1 MISGPATRRPFA
13 RPRALHIAACIALLA
28 WCALAGRAQAADAAI
43 SFNRVLQ
50 DLAAVRSVDVPFTET
65 RHIAILTKPLILHGS
80 LIYRRPDF
88 LEKKVTAPIH
98 QRFTLNGD
106 RITLVD
112 AQGRKRTI
120 SLDMAPEVSS
130 IVGAYRALLRG
141 DRKALEFNYWTKFS
155 ARQDHWQLQLEPKS
169 RKLSQVIKSVV
180 IDGVNARITRITTEQ
195 ASGDRSVMRIRA
207 PVTHSG

>member
-1 MISGPATRRPFA
+1 MPAGS
-13 RPRALHIAACIALLA
+13 
-28 WCALAGRAQAADAAI
+28 ALAAESI
-43 SFNRVLQ
+43 SFDRVLQ
-50 DLAAVRSVDVPFTET
+50 DLAAVRAVEVPFTET
-65 RHIAILTKPLILHGS
+65 RHIAILTKPLILHGT

-106 RITLVD
+106 QVTLVD
-112 AQGRKRTI
+112 AQGKKRTI

-155 ARQDHWQLQLEPKS
+155 AQKNHWELQLEPKA

-180 IDGVNARITRITTEQ
+180 IDGVSARITRITTEQ
-195 ASGDRSVMRIRA
+195 ANGDRSVMRLQA
-207 PVTHSG
+207 PAGQGG

>member
-1 MISGPATRRPFA
+1 MPAGS
-13 RPRALHIAACIALLA
+13 
-28 WCALAGRAQAADAAI
+28 ALAAESI
-43 SFNRVLQ
+43 SFDRVLQ
-50 DLAAVRSVDVPFTET
+50 DLAAVRAVDVPFTET
-65 RHIAILTKPLILHGS
+65 RHIAILTKPLILHGT

-106 RITLVD
+106 QVTLVD
-112 AQGRKRTI
+112 AQGEKRTI

-155 ARQDHWQLQLEPKS
+155 AQNNHWELQLEPKA

-180 IDGVNARITRITTEQ
+180 IDGVSARITRITTEQ
-195 ASGDRSVMRIRA
+195 ANGDRSVMRLQA
-207 PVTHSG
+207 PAGQGG

>member
-1 MISGPATRRPFA
+1 MISGPKAFSAAVRL
-13 RPRALHIAACIALLA
+13 RAAHVAMLALLLMLGA
-28 WCALAGRAQAADAAI
+28 AAGRAQAADSI
-43 SFNRVLQ
+43 SFDRVLQ

-65 RHIAILTKPLILHGS
+65 RHIAILTEPLVLHGT
-80 LIYRRPDF
+80 LVYRRPDF
-88 LEKKVTAPIH
+88 LEKSVTSPIR

-106 RITLVD
+106 RVTLVD
-112 AQGRKRTI
+112 AQGQKRSI
-120 SLDMAPEVSS
+120 SLDMAPAVSS

-155 ARQDHWQLQLEPKS
+155 AQQDHWQLQLEPKS

-195 ASGDRSVMRIRA
+195 ANGDRSVMRIRA